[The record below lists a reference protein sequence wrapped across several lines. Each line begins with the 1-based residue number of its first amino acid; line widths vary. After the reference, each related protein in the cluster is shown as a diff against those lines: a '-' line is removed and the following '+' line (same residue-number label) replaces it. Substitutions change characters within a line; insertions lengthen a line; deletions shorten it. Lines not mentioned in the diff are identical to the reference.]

1 MALIRD
7 FEMLGTGL
15 VVPNAYHVIVQ
26 LDVEKRMADRLMP
39 EPTGRV
45 YQGGQTDSDMEW
57 TAGYYGRIV
66 ICVWKD
72 ATSRA
77 ENKTMLGVINAEY
90 KVPPVFKLDVT
101 SSESY
106 LTQAYKFLKTVPY
119 YQNAV
124 EA

>member
-15 VVPNAYHVIVQ
+15 VVPNAYHVITQ
-26 LDVEKRMADRLMP
+26 LDVEKRMTDRSIP
-39 EPTGRV
+39 QPTGRV

-72 ATSRA
+72 ESSRA

-90 KVPPVFKLDVT
+90 KVPPIFKLDLT

-124 EA
+124 LA

>member
-26 LDVEKRMADRLMP
+26 LDVEKRMADRSLP
-39 EPTGRV
+39 QPNGRV
-45 YQGGQTDSDMEW
+45 YQGDLQDSDMEW
-57 TAGYYGRIV
+57 TAGYYGRMV

-72 ATSRA
+72 AASRA

-90 KVPPVFKLDVT
+90 RVPAVFKLDIA

-106 LTQAYKFLKTVPY
+106 LTQAYNFLKTVPY

-124 EA
+124 LA